1 MIHMKSICLACFTV
15 EFNSRTLYIFNILS
29 NCERVV
35 FLEMNQFQTLKNKE
49 IPIQALKISFLFI
62 HAQLSAFPHPQF
74 LSPTPPLPHG

>member
-35 FLEMNQFQTLKNKE
+35 FLEMNQFQTLQPKC
-49 IPIQALKISFLFI
+49 AWRGS
-62 HAQLSAFPHPQF
+62 
-74 LSPTPPLPHG
+74 